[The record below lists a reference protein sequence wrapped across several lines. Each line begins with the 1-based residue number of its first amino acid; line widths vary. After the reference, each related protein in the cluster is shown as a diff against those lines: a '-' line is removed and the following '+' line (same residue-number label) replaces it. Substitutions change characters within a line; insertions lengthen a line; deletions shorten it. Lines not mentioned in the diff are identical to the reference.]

1 MGKEKWEPE
10 KEAESMER
18 VRDKVKAEAERQ
30 ANEWVGDAEG
40 MVE

>member
-1 MGKEKWEPE
+1 MGKEKWEPK

-18 VRDKVKAEAERQ
+18 VVDKVKGEVERQ
-30 ANEWVGDAEG
+30 STEWVGDAEG